1 MQWQPRFGPIA
12 PIDYAILHGTRN
24 AGEIVAVYRGTQVY
38 QTVID
43 EFDRH
48 YRYSGL
54 APRLANGE
62 FDFKALGRGEFI
74 LLPGLVYVAESVQA
88 R

>member
-1 MQWQPRFGPIA
+1 MQWQPRLGPIP
-12 PIDYAILHGTRN
+12 PIEYSILHGTRN
-24 AGEIVAVYRGTQVY
+24 AGEIVALYRGAQVY

-54 APRLANGE
+54 APRLANVE

-74 LLPGLVYVAESVQA
+74 LRPGLLYVSESEP
-88 R
+88 RR

>member
-1 MQWQPRFGPIA
+1 MQWQPRLGPIP
-12 PIDYAILHGTRN
+12 PIEYAILHRTRN
-24 AGEIVAVYRGTQVY
+24 SGEIVALYRGEQVY

-48 YRYSGL
+48 YRYTGL
-54 APRLANGE
+54 APRLPSGE

-74 LLPGLVYVAESVQA
+74 LLPGLLYVSESDP
-88 R
+88 RR

>member
-1 MQWQPRFGPIA
+1 MHLDPRIGPIR
-12 PIDYAILHGTRN
+12 PIEYAVLHRTRN
-24 AGEIVAVYRGTQVY
+24 AGEIVAFYRGEQVY

-62 FDFKALGRGEFI
+62 LDFKALGRGEFI
-74 LLPGLVYVAESVQA
+74 LLPGLLYVSQSDP
-88 R
+88 RR

>member
-1 MQWQPRFGPIA
+1 MHWQPRLGPIP
-12 PIDYAILHGTRN
+12 PIEYAILYRTRN
-24 AGEIVAVYRGTQVY
+24 AGEIVALYRGTQVY

-48 YRYSGL
+48 YSYGGL
-54 APRLANGE
+54 APRRADGE

-74 LLPGLVYVAESVQA
+74 LLPGLLYVAETDP
-88 R
+88 RR